1 MKDDFVEEA
10 YFSGKRMSQ
19 AAEWCKE
26 REGNII
32 EVEVQG
38 KWHETGEDFRSKGHF
53 LEAYSS
59 PMRSVIVIS
68 ITEGKRG
75 NENFNSGEIVTI
87 GASSS
92 KEDIQAENL
101 ILRNFM
107 EKNLSEDRFF
117 DGAHFLSAT
126 SWLRDKLK
134 RYKINAKIKGI
145 WEKTEE
151 PFIADGEVVGV
162 EDNITSGCFAV
173 RIKSGS
179 ISDKSIEQNTILKI
193 GGLGQLRKNQ
203 NDVAAQKIL
212 FMPGEKPKPQNTDG
226 MVLKVHG
233 LTVSY
238 NKRTVISDVN
248 FEIKEGEILGIVGES
263 GSGKSTCMKAI
274 IGDIKPDSGEIEICG
289 FDARDK
295 DNVAPLFGYVP
306 QDLSRMYMDFTP
318 MENIVY
324 FGKQYNVPELDLIH
338 RGKQILKDLHIFE
351 KGGEKVDNLSGGE
364 KRRVSIAIAL
374 VHLPKII
381 FLDEPSSGLDLV
393 RRHEL
398 WEYLDRINK
407 LYGTSLVVITH
418 YPAEID
424 YCDKAA
430 IFVRNRGFVDFGT
443 AEQLKKRLPGEGY
456 TIELVLE
463 DYHPEAV
470 ELIRKIKGVDYVIR
484 KGEQIKIFPNKEDN
498 IVLKSVLEKLE
509 GKKIAVRK
517 VEPKV
522 EVDMDD
528 YFIYLTGSSE
538 AIT

>member
-1 MKDDFVEEA
+1 MKDEFIEEA
-10 YFSGKRMSQ
+10 YFSGKKLVQ

-26 REGNII
+26 RGSNII

-38 KWHETGEDFRSKGHF
+38 KWHETGDGFRGKGNF
-53 LEAYSS
+53 LESYSS
-59 PMRSVIVIS
+59 PLRAVIVIS
-68 ITEGKRG
+68 LTQGKLG
-75 NENFNSGEIVTI
+75 NRTINPGEIVTI
-87 GASSS
+87 GTPSS
-92 KEDIQAENL
+92 KEDVQAENL

-117 DGAHFLSAT
+117 EGTHFLSAI
-126 SWLRDKLK
+126 SWLKDKLK
-134 RYKINAKIKGI
+134 RYKISVKIRGI
-145 WEKTEE
+145 WEKTQE
-151 PFIADGEVVGV
+151 PFTAEGEVVGV
-162 EDNITSGCFAV
+162 EDNITSGHFAI

-179 ISDKSIEQNTILKI
+179 ISERPLDQNTIIKI
-193 GGLGQLRKNQ
+193 GGSVKLGKNL
-203 NDVAAQKIL
+203 NDVIAQKIL
-212 FMPGEKPKPQNTDG
+212 FIPGERPKSKAADDV
-226 MVLKVHG
+226 VLRVHG

-238 NKRTVISDVN
+238 HKKPVITDVN

-274 IGDIKPDSGEIEICG
+274 IGDIKIDKGEIEICG
-289 FDARDK
+289 YDARDK

-324 FGKQYNVPELDLIH
+324 FGKQYDIPEMELIR

-351 KGGEKVDNLSGGE
+351 KGGEKVETLSGGE

-374 VHLPKII
+374 VHLPKIL

-398 WEYLDRINK
+398 WDYLDQINK

-418 YPAEID
+418 YPSEID

-430 IFVRNRGFVDFGT
+430 IFVRNKGFVDFGT
-443 AEQLKKRLPGEGY
+443 PEQLKERLPGKGY
-456 TIELVLE
+456 TIGLVLGE
-463 DYHPEAV
+463 YEPKIV
-470 ELIRKIKGVDYVIR
+470 EIIRKVKGVEYVLQ
-484 KGEQIKIFPNKEDN
+484 KGEQLKIFPNKDHGM
-498 IVLKSVLEKLE
+498 VLKNILEKLE
-509 GKKIAVRK
+509 AKKITPQK
-517 VEPKV
+517 VEPKI
-522 EVDMDD
+522 EIDMDD

>member
-1 MKDDFVEEA
+1 LKDDFIEEA
-10 YFSGKRMSQ
+10 YFSGRRMTQ

-26 REGNII
+26 REGNVI

-38 KWHETGEDFRSKGHF
+38 KSLRTGEDFRGKGNF
-53 LEAYSS
+53 LESYSS
-59 PMRSVIVIS
+59 PVRGVIVMS
-68 ITEGKRG
+68 LTQGKLG
-75 NENFNSGEIVTI
+75 NESINAGEIVTI
-87 GASSS
+87 GAPSS
-92 KEDIQAENL
+92 KEDVQAENL

-117 DGAHFLSAT
+117 EGTHFLSAL
-126 SWLRDKLK
+126 SWLREKLK
-134 RYKINAKIKGI
+134 RRKINVKIRGI
-145 WEKTEE
+145 WEKTSE
-151 PFIADGEVVGV
+151 PFVAEGEVVGV
-162 EDNITSGCFAV
+162 EDSITSGHFAV
-173 RIKSGS
+173 RIKNGT
-179 ISDKSIEQNTILKI
+179 ISDKPIEQNTILKI
-193 GGLGQLRKNQ
+193 GGLGRLRKNL
-203 NDVAAQKIL
+203 NDVAAEKIL
-212 FMPGEKPKPQNTDG
+212 FMPGEKVKPKTADNS
-226 MVLKVHG
+226 VLKVHG

-238 NKRTVISDVN
+238 NKRPVISDVN

-263 GSGKSTCMKAI
+263 GSGKTTCMRAI
-274 IGDIKPDSGEIEICG
+274 IGDIKPDRGEIEICG

-324 FGKQYNVPELDLIH
+324 FGKQYEIPELDLIN

-351 KGGEKVDNLSGGE
+351 KGGEKVENLSGGE

-374 VHLPKII
+374 VHLPKIL

-418 YPAEID
+418 YPSEID

-430 IFVRNRGFVDFGT
+430 IFVRNKGFVDFGT
-443 AEQLKKRLPGEGY
+443 AEQLKQRLPGKGY

-463 DYHPEAV
+463 DYHPETI
-470 ELIRKIKGVDYVIR
+470 EIIRKIKEVEYVLQ
-484 KGEQIKIFPNKEDN
+484 KGEQIKIFPNNDN
-498 IVLKSVLEKLE
+498 STVLKSVLEKLE
-509 GKKIAVRK
+509 EKKIGVKK

-528 YFIYLTGSSE
+528 YFIYLTGSS
-538 AIT
+538 ALT

>member
-1 MKDDFVEEA
+1 MKDDFLEEA
-10 YFSGKRMSQ
+10 YFSGKRMAQ
-19 AAEWCKE
+19 AAEWCKD

-38 KWHETGEDFRSKGHF
+38 KWYKTGDDFRGKGHF
-53 LEAYSS
+53 LESYSS
-59 PMRSVIVIS
+59 PLRVVIVIS
-68 ITEGKRG
+68 LTQGKLG
-75 NENFNSGEIVTI
+75 NGTINPGEIVTI
-87 GASSS
+87 GTSS
-92 KEDIQAENL
+92 KEDVQAENL

-117 DGAHFLSAT
+117 EGTHFLSAT
-126 SWLRDKLK
+126 SWLSDKLK
-134 RYKINAKIKGI
+134 RYKINVKIKGI
-145 WEKTEE
+145 WEKTQE
-151 PFIADGEVVGV
+151 PFTAEGEVIGV
-162 EDNITSGCFAV
+162 EDNITSGHFAV

-179 ISDKSIEQNTILKI
+179 ISDRPIEQNIIIKI
-193 GGLGQLRKNQ
+193 GGLSRLRKNQ
-203 NDVAAQKIL
+203 NDVTAQKIL
-212 FMPGEKPKPQNTDG
+212 FMPGEKPKPKTADNV
-226 MVLKVHG
+226 VLRVHG

-238 NKRTVISDVN
+238 HKRPVISDVN
-248 FEIKEGEILGIVGES
+248 FEIKEREILGIVGES

-274 IGDIKPDSGEIEICG
+274 IGDIKFDKGEIEICG
-289 FDARDK
+289 YNAGDK

-324 FGKQYNVPELDLIH
+324 FGKQYEVPELELIH

-351 KGGEKVDNLSGGE
+351 KGGEKVENLSGGE

-374 VHLPKII
+374 VHLPKIL

-418 YPAEID
+418 YPSEID

-430 IFVRNRGFVDFGT
+430 IFVRNKGFVDFGT
-443 AEQLKKRLPGEGY
+443 PEQLKERLPGKGY
-456 TIELVLE
+456 TIGLVLE
-463 DYHPEAV
+463 EYNPKTV
-470 ELIRKIKGVDYVIR
+470 EIIKKVKGVEYVLQ
-484 KGEQIKIFPNKEDN
+484 KGEQLKIFPNMENN
-498 IVLKSVLEKLE
+498 IVLKNILEKLE
-509 GKKIAVRK
+509 AKKITPQK
-517 VEPKV
+517 VEPKI
-522 EVDMDD
+522 EIDMDD